1 MSLPARKTIA
11 MLLSALLAACGGG
24 GSGGSAPA
32 AAGQPASPASEG
44 GSTSGGNTPAPPGT
58 PPAGA
63 PTSTPTGATGTSGD
77 TSPAT
82 GSNGGTSTPAFKVD
96 ETARFNLPSD
106 LVADSAGNLY
116 VMDRGNQA
124 IRRIAASGDV
134 STLPGS
140 YAATSRLAI
149 GPSGT
154 LFVLSD
160 IDLYKLAPDG
170 GKTLIKSYAQAPGS
184 YRPQSLSL
192 DAQGR
197 IYVLLQYRNIFRVQ
211 RIDTDNGSTNIY
223 YVNTYGGAGD
233 IATDDTGNLAV
244 GISAVGGPAVAADG
258 SGINTSHIDV
268 APLSAQSNA
277 DSQAPGVLHWPVDDI
292 YATGKLLFGTSGNIY
307 AAGAAFSTATT
318 PGMLI
323 ATDMRIGKITP
334 NGTVTTILNGFPNG
348 DNTPRQIA
356 TTIRANPGIAAG
368 KNGELYLADPFDQA
382 IYRIDPSGQISLVAG
397 KPGEA
402 GNAD

>member
-1 MSLPARKTIA
+1 MSLHTRRTIA

-24 GSGGSAPA
+24 SGDSVPA
-32 AAGQPASPASEG
+32 SSGQPATPSSAG
-44 GSTSGGNTPAPPGT
+44 GSTSGGETPATPTTPATSGT
-58 PPAGA
+58 PPVTA
-63 PTSTPTGATGTSGD
+63 PTGTPGD
-77 TSPAT
+77 TPPST
-82 GSNGGTSTPAFKVD
+82 GSNGGTSTSTFKVD

-106 LVADSAGNLY
+106 LAADKAGNLY

-149 GPSGT
+149 GPSGM
-154 LFVLSD
+154 LFVLSG
-160 IDLYKLAPDG
+160 IDLYKVAPDG
-170 GKTLIKSYAQAPGS
+170 GKTLIKSYAQGPGS
-184 YRPQSLSL
+184 YQPQSLSL

-211 RIDTDNGSTNIY
+211 RIDPDNGTTNIY

-233 IATDDTGNLAV
+233 IATNDAGNLAV
-244 GISAVGGPAVAADG
+244 GITAMGGPAVTADG

-268 APLSAQSNA
+268 APLAAQSNA

-292 YATGKLLFGTSGNIY
+292 YATGKLLFGTGGNIY
-307 AAGAAFSTATT
+307 AAGAAFSAATT
-318 PGMLI
+318 PGTLV
-323 ATDMRIGKITP
+323 ATDMRIGKVAP
-334 NGTVTTILNGFPNG
+334 DGTVTTILNGFPNG

-356 TTIRANPGIAAG
+356 TDIRANPGIATG

-397 KPGEA
+397 KPGKA